1 MTIIDTI
8 QTRRTIKAFRPD
20 PIKEEEAEY
29 LAGGCQLCSEPPDE

>member
-20 PIKEEEAEY
+20 PIKEEELNTWLEAASY
-29 LAGGCQLCSEPPDE
+29 ARTTG